1 MVSLGVLGERVAEDT
16 KYNGLIN
23 LQGLPHKNY
32 AGDLYNEH
40 INKMFKVVKIINVT
54 ILVHFHYQEFFGSEG
69 VAQVYAQ
76 VTQWLFTL
84 PEEKRRKI
92 SWILYDDMCHLG
104 MWLIN

>member
-40 INKMFKVVKIINVT
+40 INKMFKVVKIAYSLIWNVKQYIMPIICNLT
-54 ILVHFHYQEFFGSEG
+54 HSGNSVIIPWNGKGSPTKLVLE
-69 VAQVYAQ
+69 
-76 VTQWLFTL
+76 
-84 PEEKRRKI
+84 
-92 SWILYDDMCHLG
+92 HL
-104 MWLIN
+104 L

>member
-40 INKMFKVVKIINVT
+40 INKMFKVVKIA
-54 ILVHFHYQEFFGSEG
+54 YS
-69 VAQVYAQ
+69 
-76 VTQWLFTL
+76 
-84 PEEKRRKI
+84 
-92 SWILYDDMCHLG
+92 
-104 MWLIN
+104 